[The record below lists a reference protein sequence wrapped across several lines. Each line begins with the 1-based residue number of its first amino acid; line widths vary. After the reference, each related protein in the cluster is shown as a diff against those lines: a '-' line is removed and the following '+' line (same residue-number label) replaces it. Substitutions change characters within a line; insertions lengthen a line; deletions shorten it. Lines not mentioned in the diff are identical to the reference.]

1 MNREAAMHQDVE
13 VGDYLLTINVE
24 PKCDP
29 ADAEKTTGF
38 NVRVIVTRHDGTPV
52 RASMHAEDSGELT
65 GDHGPYGTVADA
77 IAHGEAWGRHFVA
90 RVLGGAV

>member
-1 MNREAAMHQDVE
+1 MHQDVE
-13 VGDYLLTINVE
+13 VGDYLLTINAE

-29 ADAEKTTGF
+29 SDAEKIIGF
-38 NVRVIVTRHDGTPV
+38 NVRVLVTRHDGTPV
-52 RASMHAEDSGELT
+52 HGSVHAEDSGELT
-65 GDHGPYGTVADA
+65 GNHGPYVTMAEA